1 MSQVSTHGKISHYNT
16 LQSSYIKVIFM
27 ENLEENI
34 AFTPELQDQLDLLQS
49 VLKKESYLTSENRK
63 LVAWATATASQN
75 VPLIAFIKSELGELS
90 TDEKRIIAIASSR
103 MAVTNP
109 YYMSRNVFPLQSGG
123 TLKDLNMRP
132 FQDLKIN
139 NETGYH
145 YACIAIS
152 SVNNGFVCFTS
163 HTNSLKS
170 HSQNDEAIDQAIRI
184 ISSVLAIKQIMF
196 NINVEYLK

>member
-1 MSQVSTHGKISHYNT
+1 
-16 LQSSYIKVIFM
+16 M
-27 ENLEENI
+27 EHLEKSI
-34 AFTPELQDQLDLLQS
+34 AFAPELQDQVDFLKK
-49 VLKKESYLTSENRK
+49 VLKRERYLTLENRK

-75 VPLIAFIKSELGELS
+75 IALIELINSEVGELS
-90 TDEKRIIAIASSR
+90 AEDKRIVAIASSR

-109 YYMSRNVFPLQSGG
+109 YYMSRNVFPLESGG
-123 TLKDLNMRP
+123 TLNALSMRP

-152 SVNNGFVCFTS
+152 SVNNGFVCFNS
-163 HTNSLKS
+163 HANSLKS
-170 HSQNDEAIDQAIRI
+170 LSQSDDAIDQAIRI

-196 NINVEYLK
+196 NVNLEYLK